1 MIARI
6 FVGAAAFLALVSEGP
21 GQTIPEAGSAP
32 PRAEDAAHTRPTP
45 PDVDLRAIRNIF
57 RYGDAPGV
65 ERRSV
70 GEADAGE
77 LETSETLPPAP
88 ARVRVVGL
96 VRRAGMPVAALA
108 VDGEVILLRT
118 GETGAGFTVL
128 GIGDEAIRLRDPEG
142 NETTL
147 ELP

>member
-1 MIARI
+1 MITRI
-6 FVGAAAFLALVSEGP
+6 LFGAAALLILASEGP
-21 GQTIPEAGSAP
+21 GQTNPEAGSAP
-32 PRAEDAAHTRPTP
+32 PRAESPAHVRPTP
-45 PDVDLRAIRNIF
+45 PDVDLLAIRNIF
-57 RYGDAPGV
+57 RYSDAPRV
-65 ERRSV
+65 ESRSV

-96 VRRAGMPVAALA
+96 VHRAGMPVAALA
-108 VDGEVILLRT
+108 IDGEVILLRT

-128 GIGDEAIRLRDPEG
+128 GIGDEAIQLRDPEG

>member
-6 FVGAAAFLALVSEGP
+6 LVGAAALLVLASEGP
-21 GQTIPEAGSAP
+21 GQTIPQAGSAP
-32 PRAEDAAHTRPTP
+32 PRAESPAHTRPAP

-57 RYGDAPGV
+57 RYGDAPSV
-65 ERRSV
+65 ESRSV
-70 GEADAGE
+70 GEAAADE
-77 LETSETLPPAP
+77 LETNETLPPAP

-96 VRRAGMPVAALA
+96 VHRAGMPVAALA
-108 VDGEVILLRT
+108 IDGEVILLRK